1 MLADAPL
8 CACVAA
14 KIAARIDAEVAVDVV
29 SARTAIELYPGPMS
43 NPAVEPSLPPVD
55 ETAVRA
61 HAHQLR
67 ALAADYGITDL
78 RFASTGRLVGHVAED
93 RDALDVADFEL
104 AAVRLLGAEVRLYSD
119 RVLAKR
125 NVSPDLVAA
134 RPL

>member
-1 MLADAPL
+1 
-8 CACVAA
+8 
-14 KIAARIDAEVAVDVV
+14 
-29 SARTAIELYPGPMS
+29 MS

-55 ETAVRA
+55 ETVARA
-61 HAHQLR
+61 HAEGLR
-67 ALAADYGITDL
+67 LLAGDYGITDL

-104 AAVRLLGAEVRLYSD
+104 SAVRLLGAEVRLYSD
-119 RVLAKR
+119 RVLGKR

>member
-1 MLADAPL
+1 M
-8 CACVAA
+8 
-14 KIAARIDAEVAVDVV
+14 IR
-29 SARTAIELYPGPMS
+29 RYPGGVS

-61 HAHQLR
+61 HAEGLR
-67 ALAADYGITDL
+67 LLAAGYGITDL

-93 RDALDVADFEL
+93 RDTLDVADFEL

-119 RVLAKR
+119 RVLGKR